1 LTQSRKGAKIISLM
15 EKKYYIETY
24 GCQMNVHDSEKMAG
38 ILSKLGY
45 APSRDEHG
53 ADLVLLNTCS
63 VREKAAQKI
72 FTRLG
77 QLKKL
82 KTGKPGMAIGVCG
95 CLAQQEKDLFFK
107 GRPYVDLVFG
117 PRNISD
123 LPKLLGELQ
132 RERKQ
137 LLALS
142 GPRQEPT
149 FEVETVLRD
158 APFKAYITIMEGC
171 DKFCSFCVVPFL
183 RGREISRDPHSIL
196 EEARRLADLGYVEI
210 CLLGQNVNSYRYES
224 FDFADLLVS
233 LHEIPG
239 LRRLRYTSPHPTDIN
254 RKVMDLY
261 GSLQKLCNNLHLPL
275 QAGSNDVL
283 RRMKRDYSQEEYMQ
297 KVEYIRRRCPDIALS
312 SDIIVGFPG
321 ETRQDFQA
329 TMNIVRQV
337 EYSSI
342 FSFKYSQRP
351 FTSALKLEDDV
362 PEEEKSE
369 RLSELQQTQREI
381 QIRLNHGLIGQTKEV
396 LVETHSKK
404 NSEMLMGRTNCNRSV
419 NFEGTSDLL
428 GKFVQVNIT
437 GAGPNSLVGDLARS
451 AQ

>member
-1 LTQSRKGAKIISLM
+1 M

-24 GCQMNVHDSEKMAG
+24 GCQMNVHDSEKISG
-38 ILSKLGY
+38 ILSQLGY
-45 APSRDEHG
+45 APSGDEYG

-107 GRPYVDLVFG
+107 GRPYVDMVFG
-117 PRNISD
+117 PKNISD
-123 LPKLLGELQ
+123 LPALLEELQ

-158 APFKAYITIMEGC
+158 ARFKAYITIMEGC
-171 DKFCSFCVVPFL
+171 DKFCTFCVVPFL

-196 EEARRLADLGYVEI
+196 EEARRLAGAGYVEI
-210 CLLGQNVNSYRYES
+210 CLLGQNVNSYRFEQ
-224 FDFADLLVS
+224 FDFADLVIS

-239 LRRLRYTSPHPTDIN
+239 IRRIRYTSPHPTDIN
-254 RKVMDLY
+254 PKVMDLY
-261 GSLQKLCNNLHLPL
+261 ASLPKLCNNLHLPL
-275 QAGSNDVL
+275 QAGSNEVL
-283 RRMKRDYSQEEYMQ
+283 KRMKRDYSSEQYME
-297 KVEYIRRRCPDIALS
+297 KVEYLRERSPDIALS

-321 ETRQDFQA
+321 ETREDFQR
-329 TMNIVRQV
+329 TMDIVRQV
-337 EYSSI
+337 EYSGL

-351 FTSALKLEDDV
+351 FTSALKLEDDI
-362 PEEEKSE
+362 PEEEKSQ
-369 RLSELQQTQREI
+369 RLSELQEAQRQI
-381 QIRLNHGLIGQTKEV
+381 QFRLNQKLIGTTQEV
-396 LVETHSKK
+396 LVESHSRKDA
-404 NSEMLMGRTNCNRSV
+404 EMFMGRTSCNRSV
-419 NFEGTSDLL
+419 NFSAPGEIL
-428 GKFVQVNIT
+428 GKFVQVQIT
-437 GAGPNSLVGDLARS
+437 GAGPNSLIGRL
-451 AQ
+451 